1 MPFQGVLG
9 VLFILFFAWSISENR
24 RKVEA
29 WPVIIGLILQFVL
42 ALTLLKFPPF
52 KSLFLMI
59 NQGAMALE
67 KATMAGTSLVFGYVG
82 GGELPFDEKFPGAA
96 FILAFRALPLVLVV
110 SALSSLLFY
119 WRVLP
124 VVVRVFSSL
133 LQRTLRIGGA
143 VGVGAAANIFV
154 GMIEA
159 PLLIKPYLG
168 KLSRSELF
176 TIMTC
181 GMSTI
186 AGTMLFLYA
195 AILQNVIPEALGQIL
210 TASIISAPAAIVV
223 SRLMI
228 PQEGPQTTGGIEDI
242 NDSKSSMDAITRG
255 TTDGLA
261 LLLNIIAMLIVLIA
275 LVALVNLGLGL
286 LPNLAGEAITLQR
299 ILGILLAPFVWLL
312 GIPWAEALTA
322 GSLLGTKT
330 VLNEFI
336 AYLNLAGL
344 PEGALSPKSRLIM
357 TYAMCGFANF
367 GSLGIMIGGMGTM
380 APERRS
386 DIVALGL
393 KSIIAGTLA
402 TCMTGAIVGLL

>member
-9 VLFILFFAWSISENR
+9 VLFILFFAWAISENR
-24 RKVEA
+24 RKVEV
-29 WPVIIGLILQFVL
+29 WPVIIGLTLQFVL
-42 ALTLLKFPPF
+42 ALMLLKFPPF

-59 NQGAMALE
+59 TQGAMALE

-124 VVVRVFSSL
+124 VVVRVFSTL

-159 PLLIKPYLG
+159 PLLIKPYLN

-195 AILQNVIPEALGQIL
+195 AILQNIIPEALGQIL

-228 PQEGPQTTGGIEDI
+228 PQEGPLTAGGIEDI

-286 LPNLAGEAITLQR
+286 LPDLAGEAISLQR

-393 KSIIAGTLA
+393 KSIVAGTLA